1 MPVKS
6 WFCTVF
12 WICNIWVVQ
21 EELVEDKWIS
31 YISFVSDLVVSSEEY
46 YIYNLNTL
54 VASIGGGL
62 GMFLGVSIFGI
73 ISKLLR
79 PCVKNI
85 STAQQTDEN

>member
-1 MPVKS
+1 
-6 WFCTVF
+6 
-12 WICNIWVVQ
+12 
-21 EELVEDKWIS
+21 VEDKWIS

-62 GMFLGVSIFGI
+62 GMFLGVSIFGT

-85 STAQQTDEN
+85 STTQQTDEN